1 MSLSVPFSLML
12 LQCTLRVCPE
22 SRRSPH
28 LLCYSSVRAISS
40 FPSSH
45 WALLLLSRQRS
56 DPFRAFTPSGH
67 SSAKPVK
74 GPPFPYVQACSG
86 WGTRLD
92 RLRLPTGASPELL
105 TLSPSPSVLV
115 TLTSKAPG
123 TPCLRNF
130 PLTVSSPW
138 ESLLLGH
145 MHDGLSKS
153 YIFPENL
160 TLTTHFNIF
169 ISSRVLL
176 SLQSR

>member
-1 MSLSVPFSLML
+1 MWIKLSSPVLEFSENKMSLSVPFSLML

-105 TLSPSPSVLV
+105 TLSSSPSVLV
-115 TLTSKAPG
+115 TLACKIQAHRVLG
-123 TPCLRNF
+123 IFHLLF
-130 PLTVSSPW
+130 PLLGKASS
-138 ESLLLGH
+138 
-145 MHDGLSKS
+145 
-153 YIFPENL
+153 
-160 TLTTHFNIF
+160 
-169 ISSRVLL
+169 
-176 SLQSR
+176 